1 MWSWIKRKFVAC
13 KDAVLNPINRKLS
26 RDWELLSLTY
36 VDHFIENMGVLH
48 VLMFYATV
56 VAGCVGGLFVA
67 TNAFPMVAVWLGY
80 FTLCIGLP
88 NFLILLGLVGV
99 SKYISNY
106 KRRHGWDAV
115 FWTGRRTEKV
125 GDVLVRLM
133 AYTLA
138 LYVIILAVMA
148 VGHFA
153 PVIFVGEF
161 MYFVSALGAW
171 AYGELFLYGAWSVA
185 FIPWV
190 NMFFQIFKL
199 RIDTAERIAM
209 MNRERPSTNR
219 GSMVDWAD
227 EDDIL
232 DCRLERLG
240 L

>member
-13 KDAVLNPINRKLS
+13 KDFVLNPINRKLS
-26 RDWELLSLTY
+26 RDWELLDLTY
-36 VDHFIENMGVLH
+36 VDNFIERIGVVGVLI
-48 VLMFYATV
+48 FYATLILCLLTGVASYAGALPV
-56 VAGCVGGLFVA
+56 VVVWMKYFV
-67 TNAFPMVAVWLGY
+67 Y
-80 FTLCIGLP
+80 CIGIP
-88 NFLILLGLVGV
+88 NFGILLGLVGA
-99 SKYISNY
+99 SKYVTKY
-106 KRRHGWDAV
+106 KRLHGWDAV
-115 FWTGRRTEKV
+115 YWTGRRTEKF
-125 GDVLVRLM
+125 GGVLLRLM
-133 AYTLA
+133 IWTLA
-138 LYVIILAVMA
+138 LYVTILVIMA
-148 VGHFA
+148 IGHFA
-153 PVIFVGEF
+153 PVIFIGEF

-190 NMFFQIFKL
+190 NMFFQIFKR

-209 MNRERPSTNR
+209 MNRERQSSSR